1 MTVAGIHLRSTSR
14 SGKSTLESWPTLF
27 SPLGG
32 DLLARRLCATLTPT
46 LYTTAGLGHMRVPS
60 GVSRKAK
67 YGLNRH
73 SFFQM
78 YCWISCSMST
88 IARTRKWNIF
98 VICTIHIIR
107 WAREHSLHKSFLI
120 LILYDIEPELIQ
132 WAEMQDVKECYHW
145 M

>member
-1 MTVAGIHLRSTSR
+1 MTVTGIHLRSTSR
-14 SGKSTLESWPTLF
+14 SGKSALESWPTLF

-78 YCWISCSMST
+78 YC
-88 IARTRKWNIF
+88 
-98 VICTIHIIR
+98 
-107 WAREHSLHKSFLI
+107 
-120 LILYDIEPELIQ
+120 
-132 WAEMQDVKECYHW
+132 
-145 M
+145 